1 MNRFGALLQHVSFL
15 ISPDD
20 QVRVMADYLRHAPGP
35 DQQASIRF
43 LLEPPRRGKMT
54 LKRLK
59 EIVEHR
65 TGPELF
71 ALSRDFVGD
80 LAETMA
86 LLWQP
91 STRPNAE
98 LSPAQFAEWMAAT
111 GPLGLPAMVER
122 SLDACDPPG
131 RLAVIR
137 LVTAGLRLPVPTEIV
152 HRAMKECGLEPPP
165 LRDIAT
171 GDGLQTDL
179 FAVEVSAT
187 SAPGSVEAVLMYVE
201 AGRSR
206 KQPMLCTFGVWSDHA
221 IIPLARVDA
230 GEFRAQVADY
240 AGRHTTRRFGPSSE
254 VEYGHANA
262 LVGTLAFEGIEPSRR
277 TKAGLSL
284 KAPRLVAVQASGSAA
299 DASNLA
305 DITSRLP
312 MPHEHG

>member
-1 MNRFGALLQHVSFL
+1 MNRFGALLQDLSFL

-20 QVRVMADYLRHAPGP
+20 QVRLLADYFRHAPEP
-35 DQQASIRF
+35 DQRASIRF
-43 LLEPPRRGKMT
+43 LLDPPRRGKMT

-71 ALSRDFVGD
+71 SLSRDFVGD

-91 STRPNAE
+91 STRPNSD
-98 LSPAQFAEWMAAT
+98 LSPAEFAEWMAAT

-122 SLDACDPPG
+122 SLDACDPAG
-131 RLAVIR
+131 RLAIIR
-137 LVTAGLRLPVPTEIV
+137 LVTAGLRLPVPTGIV

-165 LRDIAT
+165 TRDPVT
-171 GDGLQTDL
+171 GAGIQADL
-179 FAVEVSAT
+179 FAVDVSAA
-187 SAPGSVEAVLMYVE
+187 SEPGSIEAVVMYVE

-221 IIPLARVDA
+221 IIPLARIDA

-240 AGRHTTRRFGPSSE
+240 ASRHTTRRFGPSSE
-254 VEYGHANA
+254 VEHSLAQA
-262 LVGTLAFEGIEPSRR
+262 LIGTLAFDGIEPSRR

-284 KAPRLVAVQASGSAA
+284 KAPRLVAMQASGSAA
-299 DASNLA
+299 DASNLT
-305 DITSRLP
+305 DITGRLP
-312 MPHEHG
+312 MPHDHG